1 MKRILIL
8 SAVFISSL
16 ILSSCIEESDPFN
29 LPDDRDVF
37 LGIWDVSES
46 CSKDF
51 YSVEIIKDP
60 SNSAQ
65 VLIKNFGNIGSCS
78 NPPFG
83 IVAGSSI
90 FVSKQTICSG
100 SFEVSGNG
108 ELNKNKI
115 TWGYTIN
122 DGADLFTCSATYTKQ

>member
-1 MKRILIL
+1 MKRLLIL
-8 SAVFISSL
+8 SASIFIML
-16 ILSSCIEESDPFN
+16 ILSSCIEESDPFD

-65 VLIKNFGNIGSCS
+65 VIIKNFGNTGSCS
-78 NPPFG
+78 NPPYG
-83 IVAGSSI
+83 IVAGSSL
-90 FVSKQTICSG
+90 FVPTQSICSDL
-100 SFEVSGNG
+100 FEVNG
-108 ELNKNKI
+108 DGTLNKNKI
-115 TWGYTIN
+115 TWQFTIN
-122 DGADLFTCSATYTKQ
+122 DGADLYTCSATYTKQ